1 MKNIPIASPSIERTD
16 IASVV
21 RVLKSGN
28 LAQGPEV
35 KKFED
40 AFSLILDS
48 RPCVAVNSGTS
59 GLHVALLALGIG
71 PGDEVLVPSFT
82 FAATANSVALTG
94 ATPVF
99 IDIDPNTYNLD
110 IKKIEQAIT
119 SRTKAIQI
127 VHLYGLPAEMVQLQ
141 DIAIKYNLKVIED
154 AAQAHLAAINGRLV
168 GTFGDAAVFSFY
180 PTKNMTSGEGGMI
193 ALKDDQVARKCRL
206 LRNQGMETR
215 YQNEIIGFNLR
226 MTDIHAALGNSQLR
240 KLEKWTDR
248 RIENAIYLNE
258 SLENVGIPNAPDGFK
273 HVYHQYTIRIANNRD
288 LFVKRLIE
296 NGIGA
301 AVYYPTPVHE
311 LPAYKLNLHLPI
323 TAVTAK
329 QVLSIPVHPRLSKKD
344 LKRIA
349 ETVNKISREDQFR

>member
-1 MKNIPIASPSIERTD
+1 VKNIPIASPSIERTD